1 MRFLLAIVFVTML
14 FVAGC
19 PGGGPQE
26 GAAQGGTPSGGA
38 APAQGTAPAQE
49 QAQEQTQ
56 EEGGQAAQT
65 QAQEQSLFGDWDVG
79 AMMAEGQPVHCTV
92 TYSAGGQTSTSE
104 VWIKGQN
111 MRSEAT
117 TSMEGETYE
126 TVAIIKGDVVYVSG
140 SSGMGMG
147 TEEDCDWIK
156 MDNKRLEE
164 CIPASEESTASEM
177 DAYDYQETYEE
188 TPADYHCDY
197 AAFGDEKFDTP
208 GKVCDLTEELCSLYE
223 SIEGGSG
230 IPGMDPEEICGAYT
244 GEEYAQCMQA
254 FGLE

>member
-38 APAQGTAPAQE
+38 ASAQE

-56 EEGGQAAQT
+56 EEGGQAAQE

-117 TSMEGETYE
+117 TSMFPGVQEWAWALERT
-126 TVAIIKGDVVYVSG
+126 AIG
-140 SSGMGMG
+140 
-147 TEEDCDWIK
+147 
-156 MDNKRLEE
+156 
-164 CIPASEESTASEM
+164 
-177 DAYDYQETYEE
+177 
-188 TPADYHCDY
+188 
-197 AAFGDEKFDTP
+197 
-208 GKVCDLTEELCSLYE
+208 
-223 SIEGGSG
+223 
-230 IPGMDPEEICGAYT
+230 
-244 GEEYAQCMQA
+244 
-254 FGLE
+254 